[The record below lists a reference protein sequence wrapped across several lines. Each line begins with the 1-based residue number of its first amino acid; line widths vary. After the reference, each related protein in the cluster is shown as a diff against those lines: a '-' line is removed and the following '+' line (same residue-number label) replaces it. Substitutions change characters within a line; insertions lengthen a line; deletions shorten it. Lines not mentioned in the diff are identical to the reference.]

1 MGESSALRSARS
13 SSQRYTAFVSYRHL
27 PRDRHWAMRLMRR
40 LEEYRP
46 PRALLAEG
54 FPDRVGAIFRDEDE
68 IPASTDLSDQ
78 IKEALAHS
86 DFLIVICTPDT
97 PNSRWVRREI
107 ELFHELGKGDKIL
120 PVLVDGTPETSFPP
134 ELLRRRRERI
144 DSQGRAHEYWEEV
157 EPIAADLR
165 PRDDERRSATEERA
179 MLRLAATLLGCRY
192 DDLARREQRQR
203 NSRIAAIAV
212 VAFGILATVA
222 AGATW
227 YWDAMMRTKTAWYVA
242 VDER

>member
-107 ELFHELGKGDKIL
+107 ELFQDLGKGDKIL
-120 PVLVDGTPETSFPP
+120 PVLVDGTPETAFPQ
-134 ELLRRRRERI
+134 ELFRRRRERI
-144 DSQGRAHEYWEEV
+144 DASGRTESYWEEV

-165 PRDDERRSATEERA
+165 PREDEKRTQTEERA
-179 MLRLAATLLGCRY
+179 LLRLAAALIGCRY
-192 DDLARREQRQR
+192 DDLARREKRQR
-203 NSRIAAIAV
+203 RSRLATAATAVMIALVAIAA
-212 VAFGILATVA
+212 G
-222 AGATW
+222 GA
-227 YWDAMMRTKTAWYVA
+227 
-242 VDER
+242 